1 MDNNLICKAIADLFD
16 FLAITL
22 PVKKSCTMRNGKC
35 NGARRIAVKPLPPI
49 VGCTILKREKR

>member
-1 MDNNLICKAIADLFD
+1 MDNNLICKAVADLFD
-16 FLAITL
+16 FPCNYS